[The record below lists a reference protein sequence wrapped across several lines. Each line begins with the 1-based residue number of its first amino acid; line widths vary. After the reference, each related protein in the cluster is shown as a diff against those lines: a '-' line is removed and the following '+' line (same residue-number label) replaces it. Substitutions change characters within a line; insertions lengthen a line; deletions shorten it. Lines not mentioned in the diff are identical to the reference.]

1 MIIMIM
7 IAKAFNGSISRLL
20 RPIFG
25 PRASSESL
33 AQLGPQGRI
42 PGVRRSGGMADAQA
56 SEAEAI
62 GIALGFEG
70 TVSKT
75 GYLVKRAKK
84 GGGLDQAFRKLPY
97 AGMPAE
103 EALRDCLQ
111 PRPRARLGL

>member
-1 MIIMIM
+1 MIM

-84 GGGLDQAFRKLPY
+84 SGGAAPPPEKRCLTPPPLYRRREL
-97 AGMPAE
+97 E
-103 EALRDCLQ
+103 EAVLR
-111 PRPRARLGL
+111 A